1 MNRHF
6 IIFIILLFVSISAKA
21 QEKKPK
27 VALVLSGG
35 GAKGIAHIPVLQKLD
50 SLGIVPDLVIGTSMG
65 SVIGGLYAA
74 GYSGDEIEKL
84 TAQVDWNEILGG
96 NISLRDVGVEEKSEF
111 ERYLVNLD
119 IVEGKPKVKPDL
131 LKDQNLREL
140 LSALL
145 YPVYKI
151 QNFDNL
157 SIPFISFKKVYI
169 FTSKMID

>member
-1 MNRHF
+1 
-6 IIFIILLFVSISAKA
+6 
-21 QEKKPK
+21 
-27 VALVLSGG
+27 
-35 GAKGIAHIPVLQKLD
+35 
-50 SLGIVPDLVIGTSMG
+50 MG

-119 IVEGKPKVKPDL
+119 IVEGKPKVKPAL

>member
-1 MNRHF
+1 MKRHF
-6 IIFIILLFVSISAKA
+6 LLLTLFLLIICLSNA

-50 SLGIVPDLVIGTSMG
+50 SLGIVPDLIVGTSMG
-65 SVIGGLYAA
+65 SVVGGLYAA
-74 GYSGDEIEKL
+74 GYSGDEIQEL
-84 TAQVDWNEILGG
+84 TKKIDWSNILGG
-96 NISLRDVGVEEKSEF
+96 NISLKDVGVEEKSEF

-119 IVEGKPKVKPDL
+119 IVEGKPKVKPAL